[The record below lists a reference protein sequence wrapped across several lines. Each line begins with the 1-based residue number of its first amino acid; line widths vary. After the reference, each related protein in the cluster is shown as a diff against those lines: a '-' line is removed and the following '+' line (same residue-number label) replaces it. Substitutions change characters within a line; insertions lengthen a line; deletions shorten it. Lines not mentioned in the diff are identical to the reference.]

1 MSPPSDLIKRSLA
14 FRGWLFPPSLLQL
27 WSWKCKC
34 CSITPAC
41 SPVVRN
47 ACAQG
52 LPASH
57 LLPMQRRWSPAL
69 VFPITSW
76 GASRALRQVLL
87 LSEMSS
93 ISSLTIAALPRQAAT
108 CGKVPWN
115 CSHCKMPEIPWNWK
129 FHKSFT
135 SLNRLW
141 GCLKDSHCTLA
152 HQNTKVP
159 STWLKVAVN
168 MPFSPGFKGGV
179 STSWLRLS
187 TGDLSWPEVGYLA
200 SVVPALK
207 FLS

>member
-14 FRGWLFPPSLLQL
+14 FRAGCSRQTYCCFEVVQ
-27 WSWKCKC
+27 C

-93 ISSLTIAALPRQAAT
+93 ISSLTIAALSRQAAT
-108 CGKVPWN
+108 CGKVSWN
-115 CSHCKMPEIPWNWK
+115 CSHCKMPEIPRNWK

-135 SLNRLW
+135 TLNRL
-141 GCLKDSHCTLA
+141 
-152 HQNTKVP
+152 
-159 STWLKVAVN
+159 
-168 MPFSPGFKGGV
+168 
-179 STSWLRLS
+179 
-187 TGDLSWPEVGYLA
+187 
-200 SVVPALK
+200 
-207 FLS
+207 